1 VPSAVGVLGTPARQP
16 DPASAWSSRRQR
28 PRGPLPCRS
37 RVPDQGTTEKP
48 LDGDAPTLRWTRA
61 PARGLAVGPPAGRRR
76 SPLTRALAWAEEGA
90 GGIGE
95 KEMELGLA
103 RVNGEGFLF
112 RRDARVAVDRDRTVD
127 VVPRV
132 TGPLLAQAGKGKRG
146 PGPGCLGPERERPR
160 GGARG
165 DAGRA
170 LAGRARVNE
179 PGFCAGPRGVS
190 GPAGSLATESAVQ
203 CFLNFQKSIFN
214 RICLNLMHFK
224 FKLE

>member
-1 VPSAVGVLGTPARQP
+1 VPSAVGVLGTPARRP
-16 DPASAWSSRRQR
+16 DPASAWSSRGQR
-28 PRGPLPCRS
+28 PPRGPLPCRS

-61 PARGLAVGPPAGRRR
+61 PARGLAVAPPAGRRR

-103 RVNGEGFLF
+103 RVNGEGLLF

-165 DAGRA
+165 DVGRA

-179 PGFCAGPRGVS
+179 PGFSCWASRSEWAGWAACNRKEQCIFFQFPE
-190 GPAGSLATESAVQ
+190 SL
-203 CFLNFQKSIFN
+203 FQ
-214 RICLNLMHFK
+214 
-224 FKLE
+224 